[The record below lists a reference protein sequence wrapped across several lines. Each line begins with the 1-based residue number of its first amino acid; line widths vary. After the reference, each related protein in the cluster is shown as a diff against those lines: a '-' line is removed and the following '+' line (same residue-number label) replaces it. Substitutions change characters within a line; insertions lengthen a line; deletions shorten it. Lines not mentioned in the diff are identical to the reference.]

1 LAAGAFS
8 IERLEGSQ
16 FGRDRTFAVSVDE
29 AVAVEK
35 FDREN
40 LGPLPVTTDDG
51 VLTQFGSRGKTEAL
65 VLGDTTNGEPVPRGK
80 PWDRQP
86 ISGKLRRKFGV
97 CPGFA
102 AYFGPPA

>member
-16 FGRDRTFAVSVDE
+16 FGRNRTFAVSVNE

-51 VLTQFGSRGKTEAL
+51 VITQFGSRGKTEAL
-65 VLGDTTNGEPVPRGK
+65 VPMIATERLRIAKDCGLTAKDFFVPSRDPGK
-80 PWDRQP
+80 
-86 ISGKLRRKFGV
+86 
-97 CPGFA
+97 
-102 AYFGPPA
+102 